1 MLGFYLGQCSGTY
14 ISHIIHPS
22 QQVTSIVRSYVSNL
36 VPVTVASLLVWEVEN
51 AVSAGRSEDVDID

>member
-1 MLGFYLGQCSGTY
+1 MASVLGRIF
-14 ISHIIHPS
+14 SHIIHPS
-22 QQVTSIVRSYVSNL
+22 QQVTSIVLSYVSNL